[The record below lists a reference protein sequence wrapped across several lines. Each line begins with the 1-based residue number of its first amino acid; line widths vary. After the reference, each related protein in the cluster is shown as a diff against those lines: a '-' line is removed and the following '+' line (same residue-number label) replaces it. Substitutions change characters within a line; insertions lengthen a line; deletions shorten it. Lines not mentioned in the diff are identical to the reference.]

1 METMEPG
8 SFPYSDNVI
17 FFDTEFTNLDPRT
30 GELLSIGM
38 VKPNGEELYLEFE
51 HTGPLDPWVVEHVMP
66 FMEGITFSKED
77 ACTLI
82 RQFVGDTHPY
92 LVAYVNQF
100 DAVYW
105 YDLFG
110 SAQDHPAFWIPIDFA
125 SVLFAYGFPPN
136 AMGNHKFIKSLGI
149 YLDTTHKEHNAL
161 DDARLLKKIYYAFFE
176 RFGRGG
182 EHAK

>member
-1 METMEPG
+1 MEFERVHGP
-8 SFPYSDNVI
+8 FSDNII
-17 FFDTEFTNLDPRT
+17 FFDTEFTNLDARK

-66 FMEGITFSKED
+66 YLEGITFTKEE
-77 ACTLI
+77 ACKLI
-82 RQFVGDTHPY
+82 REFVGDSEPY

-125 SVLFAYGFPPN
+125 SILFAYGLPAN
-136 AMGNHKFIKSLGI
+136 AMGNTKFIKSLGVGV
-149 YLDTTHKEHNAL
+149 DTQHKEHNAL
-161 DDARLLKKIYYAFFE
+161 DDARLLKQVYYKFFE
-176 RFGRGG
+176 QYGSKER
-182 EHAK
+182 